1 MCASSFSPMKR
12 VSTLFLKAVLILI
25 AGTVTVFCVFFF
37 PDAWQGV
44 PAEWPAIT
52 ETNMVYPG
60 LIGIYLTIVPFLYAL
75 LQAFKLLLYIDK
87 NQAFSELS
95 IHALRSIKFAAV
107 TMTVLYASAMP
118 LMFLIAEVDDAPGL
132 ILIYGAFTC
141 APLVVATFAA
151 VLQKLVQNAIDLKAE
166 NDLTI

>member
-1 MCASSFSPMKR
+1 MKTSLKRASTF
-12 VSTLFLKAVLILI
+12 FLKTVLIVI
-25 AGTVTVFCVFFF
+25 AIGMCVFAYFAY
-37 PDAWQGV
+37 PSIWTGV

-52 ETNMVYPG
+52 ETSVVYPG
-60 LIGIYLTIVPFLYAL
+60 LMAIFLTAVPFLFALFQAFRL
-75 LQAFKLLLYIDK
+75 LQYIDK
-87 NQAFSELS
+87 NLAFSQSS
-95 IHALRSIKFAAV
+95 INALRNIKFAAV
-107 TMTVLYASAMP
+107 TMTVLYAAAMP

-151 VLQKLVQNAIDLKAE
+151 VLQKLVQNAIDLKTE